1 MVQNTVLL
9 YRLYDV
15 ADEINLVLVEELLS
29 VAKATTRLRLSRI
42 PTKSID
48 IENPPVSVELGEGT
62 IELAGVDYKV
72 GYLARVYDL
81 GVVSVLMRI
90 LLPQEVNYELVK
102 RIALDLEKESG
113 YERHFSDRLG
123 ELKKTLAPALV
134 GKESNKLEEDFTV
147 FFFTRWHDDW
157 DPLPLLLGE
166 EGPFSDWVRRDTLQN
181 TFSYSPEDMI
191 IITWDS
197 ALVFDSSGSTDLPDL
212 LEFALS
218 QLLEL
223 RYYDGLL
230 TAEMEK
236 MYQELDLAARG
247 RGFSRLRRYRRIMS
261 RLMGLVAEVT
271 DITERIHNSIKVT
284 EDIYYARIYSV
295 ALTLF
300 RTRAWM
306 DSIQRKVAV
315 IQQNY
320 SMLSD
325 EIVTARATWLEVAI
339 VLLIALEIVLGLL
352 QLLG

>member
-1 MVQNTVLL
+1 MQSTVLL
-9 YRLYDV
+9 YRLYDL
-15 ADEINLVLVEELLS
+15 ADEINLETVEELLS
-29 VAKATTRLRLSRI
+29 VAKAATRLRLSRI
-42 PTKSID
+42 PSKSID
-48 IENPPVSVELGEGT
+48 IENPPVSVELGGGN
-62 IELAGVDYKV
+62 IELAGVNYHV
-72 GYLARVYDL
+72 GYFARVYDL
-81 GVVSVLMRI
+81 GVVSVMMRI
-90 LLPQEVNYELVK
+90 LLPREVNYELMQ

-113 YERHFSDRLG
+113 YERHFSDRLD

-134 GKESNKLEEDFTV
+134 GKESKKLEEDFTI
-147 FFFTRWHDDW
+147 FFFTRWQDDW

-166 EGPFSDWVRRDTLQN
+166 KGPFSDWVRRDTLHN

-230 TAEMEK
+230 SAEMEK

-247 RGFSRLRRYRRIMS
+247 RGFSRLRHYRRIMS

-325 EIVTARATWLEVAI
+325 EIVTARSTWLEVAI
-339 VLLIALEIVLGLL
+339 ILLIALEIVLGLMH
-352 QLLG
+352 LLG

>member
-1 MVQNTVLL
+1 MQTAVLL

-15 ADEINLVLVEELLS
+15 ADEINLELVEQLLA
-29 VAKATTRLRLSRI
+29 VDGTTTRLRLARI
-42 PTKSID
+42 PTKSIH
-48 IENPPVSVELGEGT
+48 IENPPVGVELGGGS
-62 IELAGVDYKV
+62 INLAGTSYRV
-72 GYLARVYDL
+72 GFFARVYDL
-81 GVVSVLMRI
+81 GVVSLNMRI
-90 LLPQEVNYELVK
+90 MLPREAGYDEVKN
-102 RIALDLEKESG
+102 IALALEKESD
-113 YERHFSDRLG
+113 YERLFVARLE
-123 ELKKTLAPALV
+123 ELKQTLAPALL
-134 GKESNKLEEDFTV
+134 GKESKALEEDFTV
-147 FFFTRWHDDW
+147 FYFTRWEEHR

-181 TFSYSPEDMI
+181 SYSYSPEDLV

-197 ALVFDSSGSTDLPDL
+197 ALVYDATGSTDLPDL

-236 MYQELDLAARG
+236 MYQELELAGRG
-247 RGFSRLRRYRRIMS
+247 RGFTRLRHYRRIMS
-261 RLMGLVAEVT
+261 RLMALVTEVT

-339 VLLIALEIVLGLL
+339 VLLIALEIVLGVL
-352 QLLG
+352 QVF